1 MQEEDKKI
9 IDDIQRCF
17 QSKEYHELKAL
28 SERKT
33 LLDIFGKSRSETI
46 YSAMIVWCFDN
57 IEFKNTPE
65 PSILFLLRLAA
76 LKAEY
81 QAMASGMSRENLMGE
96 DLWKNIFVNNINN
109 IDVEEV
115 TLEEQTK
122 TQTSRGRSDISI
134 KCIINKD
141 KEKKIR
147 ILIENKVDSS
157 EHDEQCKKYEEF
169 YENNNDYNT
178 VYLFLA
184 PDEPEKLS
192 SDKFIKIT
200 YQDFLDS
207 VLYPIMSYRDQYL
220 TKTVFYLE
228 EFINTITSFR
238 TEKNNRILAMSEEVK
253 NLLKEFFKNNR
264 DLIFAA
270 IDSVSDGDEELKE
283 KANKVREG
291 TVTYTIIFPDL
302 TEKRVCGHTALAY
315 DIAQYLATKYSK
327 KDLLIK
333 YGRLEETTCSD
344 KDFILEQVKQ
354 GKNNRKLYTGE
365 AIISKCGGEVWC
377 SNQWI
382 PNKVEILKDAIEKN
396 NEDIKIS

>member
-46 YSAMIVWCFDN
+46 YSAMIGWCFDN

-81 QAMASGMSRENLMGE
+81 QATASMPRDTLMGG

-134 KCIINKD
+134 KCIINK
-141 KEKKIR
+141 EKIR

-157 EHDEQCKKYEEF
+157 EHNEQCLKYVDF
-169 YENNNDYNT
+169 YENNNDPYNT

-220 TKTVFYLE
+220 PKTVFYLE

-253 NLLKEFFKNNR
+253 SLLKEFFKNNR

-291 TVTYTIIFPDL
+291 TVTYTITFPDL
-302 TEKRVCGHTALAY
+302 TKKTVSGHTALAY

-327 KDLLIK
+327 QYLLNK
-333 YGRLEETTCSD
+333 YGRLETTCSD
-344 KDFILEQVKQ
+344 KDFILGQMKQ

-365 AIISKCGGEVWC
+365 AIISKGGGKVWC

-382 PNKVEILKDAIEKN
+382 PEKVEILKDAIN